1 MKTSSKFLPSLCAA
15 AALSAVAASPASAA
29 IYDLGT
35 LSDNFNYTNIV
46 YHQPSSS
53 TFSDLFTFT
62 IPESY
67 TADITAFAQNLNL
80 FGLILNIKDLD
91 INLDQGTPGETT
103 FADLASGNYAFDVS
117 GQSNGFLGGFYG
129 IRLAGNL
136 TPVPEPATYFML
148 LAGLGLVG
156 VMARRRSSSL

>member
-1 MKTSSKFLPSLCAA
+1 MKASSKFLRSMFAA
-15 AALSAVAASPASAA
+15 AAISAAAASPASAA

-35 LSDNFNYTNIV
+35 LSDNFSYTNIV

-67 TADITAFAQNLNL
+67 TADITAFANNLSL
-80 FGLILNIKDLD
+80 FGVIFNIKDLD
-91 INLDQGTPGETT
+91 LSLDQNPGSTS

-129 IRLAGNL
+129 IQLAGNL

-156 VMARRRSSSL
+156 MMARRRSSSL